1 MNYYIITYG
10 VHEHEGFDG
19 YQLQSTKPIPAS
31 SAIEAAERF
40 RDVFESNEGV
50 SCEIHSIKLVKN

>member
-19 YQLQSTKPIPAS
+19 FQLQSTKPIPAES
-31 SAIEAAERF
+31 EEAAADLF
-40 RDVFESNEGV
+40 RDIFESKEGRE
-50 SCEIHSIKLVKN
+50 CEIHSIKLVKD